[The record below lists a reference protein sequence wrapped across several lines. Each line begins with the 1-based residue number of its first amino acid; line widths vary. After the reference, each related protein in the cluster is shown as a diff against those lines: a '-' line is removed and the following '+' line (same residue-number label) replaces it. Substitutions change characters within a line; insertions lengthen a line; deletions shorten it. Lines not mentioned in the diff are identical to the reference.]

1 MGFGFQII
9 ELVAYKPELERLP
22 NGIKPIC
29 FLNTVENLRYEVP
42 NLAQSSISIIIVGH
56 IVSLDDGK

>member
-29 FLNTVENLRYEVP
+29 FLNTVENLRYETP
-42 NLAQSSISIIIVGH
+42 NRAFQ
-56 IVSLDDGK
+56 

>member
-9 ELVAYKPELERLP
+9 ELGAYKPELERLP

-29 FLNTVENLRYEVP
+29 FF
-42 NLAQSSISIIIVGH
+42 
-56 IVSLDDGK
+56 DFCGKSAL